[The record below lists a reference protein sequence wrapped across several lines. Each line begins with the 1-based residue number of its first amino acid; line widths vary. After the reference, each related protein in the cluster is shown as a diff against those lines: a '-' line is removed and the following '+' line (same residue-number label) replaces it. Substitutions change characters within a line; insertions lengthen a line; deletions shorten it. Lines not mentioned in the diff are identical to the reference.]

1 MLTKTASF
9 GKTLLMYRNVF
20 PRQGGRAMMMAQKAS
35 ACKIAELLE
44 SMSQLFRFVQEAAE
58 AGKPVHEVE
67 LGIWQRLLALG
78 RQALEQFLAAQG
90 TGDVGPTFTMPDGRE
105 LKRLEDLHP
114 RCYHSIFGEFPL
126 DRTAYGT
133 WEGQKI
139 EAVPLDARLQLP
151 ESDFSYVLQDWAQA
165 LGVEHAFARAAE
177 TLQRILRLSVPVDSL
192 ERMNRQMAESVTG
205 FRESLPAPAAKEE
218 GEILVVTA
226 DNKGVPMR
234 RPAKELPAG
243 RHRKKGE
250 KANKKQMAAVGCV
263 YSVDP
268 KYRTAEAVVAALFRE
283 PTAEKSSPEP
293 VSQQKRIWSC
303 LSCEKS
309 DGTWQDGEE
318 TVFAW
323 MVREVNTRR
332 RPRQKLVCLMDGQRS
347 LWIMGRNAFLEKG
360 IVEILD
366 LLHVTPRLWEAAY
379 LFHPEGSDEA
389 AAFVRE
395 RLLRVLR
402 GKAGAVIGGLRQMA
416 SKRRLQIA
424 KLRKLE
430 TICKYLQ
437 KNLSRMRYDK
447 YLAAGYPIASGVIEG
462 ACRYVVKDRMERA
475 GMRWTVPGAQAML
488 DLRTTYV
495 NGQWEKFHNYR
506 ITREKQRLYL
516 YWRKIKHLNWSL
528 VA

>member
-1 MLTKTASF
+1 
-9 GKTLLMYRNVF
+9 
-20 PRQGGRAMMMAQKAS
+20 MMMAQNVS
-35 ACKIAELLE
+35 GSKITELLE
-44 SMSQLFRFVQEAAE
+44 SMTQLFRFVQESAE
-58 AGKPVHEVE
+58 AGKPMHEVE

-78 RQALEQFLAAQG
+78 RQALEQFLAMQG
-90 TGDVGPTFTMPDGRE
+90 TGNVGETFTMPDGSE
-105 LKRLEDLHP
+105 LTRLEDLHL
-114 RCYHSIFGEFPL
+114 RCYQSIFGDFQLE
-126 DRTAYGT
+126 RTVYGT
-133 WEGQKI
+133 REGQKI

-151 ESDFSYVLQDWAQA
+151 ESVYSYVLQDWAQA
-165 LGVEHAFARAAE
+165 LGVEHAFARGAE
-177 TLQRILRLSVPVDSL
+177 TLRRILGLIVPVDSM
-192 ERMNRQMAESVTG
+192 ERMNRQMAESVTQ
-205 FRESLPAPAAKEE
+205 FRESMPAPAAKDE

-234 RPAKELPAG
+234 RPARELPAG
-243 RHRKKGE
+243 CRRKKGE

-268 KYRTAEAVVAALFRE
+268 KYRTAEAVVSALFRE
-283 PTAEKSSPEP
+283 KTTNDKDEPSTEP
-293 VSQQKRIWSC
+293 VAQQKRIWSC
-303 LSCEKS
+303 LSRGKS
-309 DGTWQDGEE
+309 DGTWLDGEE

-323 MVREVNTRR
+323 MVREMKIRR

-347 LWIMGRNAFLEKG
+347 LWLMGRNAFPGEKL
-360 IVEILD
+360 VEILD

-379 LFHPEGSDEA
+379 IFHPEGSDEA

-416 SKRRLQIA
+416 TKRRLQSA
-424 KLRKLE
+424 KLQKLE

-475 GMRWTVPGAQAML
+475 GMRWTIPGAQAML

-495 NGQWEKFHNYR
+495 NGQWERFHNYR
-506 ITREKQRLYL
+506 IAREKQRLYS
-516 YWRKIKHLNWSL
+516 YWKKIKNLNWSL